1 MDQLQIVCG
10 CLIENDRVFIARRL
24 GKDAGLWEFPGGK
37 VENGESQEE
46 AVIRELEEELSIK
59 AKVLKRLCTIEDKT
73 KELPLIVTAYACQIL
88 EGEILLSV
96 HSHGAWLLPSA
107 IDISTFHTSDE
118 PIIRALSDFMAAD

>member
-59 AKVLKRLCTIEDKT
+59 AKSLKKT
-73 KELPLIVTAYACQIL
+73 M
-88 EGEILLSV
+88 
-96 HSHGAWLLPSA
+96 H
-107 IDISTFHTSDE
+107 D
-118 PIIRALSDFMAAD
+118 